1 MDPPQR
7 ERIRDDLKGIVKG
20 ELLFDDLSRTL
31 YSTDASIFEV
41 QPAGI
46 VVPRDEEDVQALVRY
61 ASEHQIPLVRAARAR
76 ASPVK
81 RSGPG

>member
-7 ERIRDDLKGIVKG
+7 ERIRDDLKGVIKG

-41 QPAGI
+41 RPAGI
-46 VVPRDEEDVQALVRY
+46 VVPRDEEDVQRWCATP
-61 ASEHQIPLVRAARAR
+61 ASINCRWWPAAPAP
-76 ASPVK
+76 AWPAN
-81 RSGPG
+81 RSGLD